1 MSTMAKQTKEY
12 NHKIFATPEKV
23 VEFLNENQEEI
34 YIVNVTNTG
43 DVYVVFYYKKIY
55 K

>member
-1 MSTMAKQTKEY
+1 MSTMMKQIKEY
-12 NHKIFATPEKV
+12 NHKIFPTPEKV

-34 YIVNVTNTG
+34 YIINVTNDG
-43 DVYVVFYYKKIY
+43 DVYIVFYYKKIY